1 MSGSATIQTAVSDEA
16 RILAEQF
23 LTQKSIKSD
32 EEANEPDQVTT
43 DAKNLLIGIPA
54 FGGQIHTTTA
64 TLLLDL
70 GKVLPIPHT
79 TFFLSGESLI
89 SRGRNFISS
98 IAAFGKDG
106 AGREFS
112 DLLFLD
118 SDLSFRPEYVL
129 QMLKYDLPI
138 VALPYARKSF
148 NWKFICEAA
157 KHGIRP
163 EHLDNFGG
171 MANLGVE
178 KEFAISESPAE
189 VKHAATGVML
199 IRRSVLKAL
208 AEAHPERRYRP
219 NCDFGEPR
227 LEFHHDFFRVG
238 VRRGVYV
245 SEDYSFCEDAAELGF
260 KTHILPAAK
269 TFHHGSMSF
278 PMDMSAVAAVASVIV
293 REQEQANAEE

>member
-1 MSGSATIQTAVSDEA
+1 MSSELNVAVEKFLET
-16 RILAEQF
+16 RGIKTEQA
-23 LTQKSIKSD
+23 D
-32 EEANEPDQVTT
+32 APEP
-43 DAKNLLIGIPA
+43 AISGKNLLIGVPA

-79 TFFLSGESLI
+79 TFFLAGESLI
-89 SRGRNFISS
+89 PRARNHIAS

-129 QMLKYDLPI
+129 QMLKCDLPI

-189 VKHAATGVML
+189 VKHAATGAML
-199 IRRSVLKAL
+199 IRTSVLKAL
-208 AEAHPERRYRP
+208 AEAHQRRYRP